1 MAADSMIEKAD
12 GDTVLAALRARRSN
26 GRVKPDPVPR
36 ALVERV
42 IEAATW
48 APNHHRTEPWH
59 FVVLT
64 GAARNRLGEVMAASL
79 VARLDDPT
87 DERAVTRLEKER
99 NKPLR
104 APVLIAVAALPA
116 PAPRAVEVEEV
127 AAVAAAVQNMLLA
140 VEALGLGAIWR
151 SGDAAYDPA
160 VKTFLGL
167 PDDAHLLAIVYL
179 GYPEYRPSDE
189 QERPGDATMHTTWL
203 DAEEPADV

>member
-1 MAADSMIEKAD
+1 MIEKAG
-12 GDTVLAALRARRSN
+12 GDTVFAALRARRSN

-48 APNHHRTEPWH
+48 APNHHRTEPWR

-87 DERAVTRLEKER
+87 DERAATRLEKER

-140 VEALGLGAIWR
+140 AEALGLAAIWR
-151 SGDAAYDPA
+151 TGDAAYDPA
-160 VKTFLGL
+160 VKAFLGL

-189 QERPGDATMHTTWL
+189 QERPGDATMCTTWL
-203 DAEEPADV
+203 DAEEPAVL